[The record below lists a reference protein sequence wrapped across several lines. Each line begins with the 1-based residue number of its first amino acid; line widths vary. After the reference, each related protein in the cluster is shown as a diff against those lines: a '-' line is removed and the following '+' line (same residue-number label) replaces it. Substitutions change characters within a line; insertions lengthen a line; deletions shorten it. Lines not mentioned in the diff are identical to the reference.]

1 MLMKIS
7 RRFKKLNDNFYE
19 IEDREIENELNKTI
33 REFNEMLASNKHLL
47 REAAREIL
55 VDIEELKDNINKKK
69 KEEIKTEIENLYG
82 EIAELIDQQMTSEM
96 GGAGE
101 YLRNMRE
108 ASKKR
113 KEERLKGK
121 KDSL

>member
-19 IEDREIENELNKTI
+19 IEDREIVNELNKTI

-47 REAAREIL
+47 REAVREIL
-55 VDIEELKDNINKKK
+55 VDIEGLKDNITKMK
-69 KEEIKTEIENLYG
+69 KEEIKKEIEKTNDK
-82 EIAELIDQQMTSEM
+82 IAELIDQQMTSEM

-108 ASKKR
+108 AEKKR
-113 KEERLKGK
+113 KE
-121 KDSL
+121 

>member
-1 MLMKIS
+1 MKIYG
-7 RRFKKLNDNFYE
+7 RFKRLNNNFYE
-19 IEDREIENELNKTI
+19 MEDREIENELNKTI
-33 REFNEMLASNKHLL
+33 REFNEMLASKKNLL
-47 REAAREIL
+47 REAVREIL
-55 VDIEELKDNINKKK
+55 VDIEELKDNITKKK

-82 EIAELIDQQMTSEM
+82 EIAELIDQQMTSEI
-96 GGAGE
+96 GGTGE

-121 KDSL
+121 KGSL